1 MKIGLKTKSKA
12 TSLSKR
18 TITTKRANCDKTR
31 NKSKANTL
39 VQNTKTIRKRRLMKF
54 RPKLWIVNV
63 LKSKPDKDKS
73 PARN

>member
-31 NKSKANTL
+31 NKSKVNIL
-39 VQNTKTIRKRRLMKF
+39 VRNMKTIHKERLMRI
-54 RPKLWIVNV
+54 RPRL
-63 LKSKPDKDKS
+63 
-73 PARN
+73 